1 MKFRGAMVA
10 AGIALG
16 LFAIG
21 VILAKERPERDEVK
35 PPRHP
40 NLDDAQNL
48 IDMAFNKIS
57 AAQQANEWDWDG
69 HAARAK
75 ELLAQANYELRQ
87 AEEAGNRIRRQIT
100 LLSPPINQSK
110 VRQSKVRQVEHL
122 NAPGPY
128 RRVS

>member
-16 LFAIG
+16 VFAIG
-21 VILAKERPERDEVK
+21 VILAKERPERGENEL
-35 PPRHP
+35 PRRP
-40 NLDDAQNL
+40 NLDDAQDL

-75 ELLAQANYELRQ
+75 ELLAQANHELKQ
-87 AEEAGNRIRRQIT
+87 AEEAANRIRRQIT
-100 LLSPPINQSK
+100 LLSPPIPQTK
-110 VRQSKVRQVEHL
+110 VRPIERIHT
-122 NAPGPY
+122 PGAY